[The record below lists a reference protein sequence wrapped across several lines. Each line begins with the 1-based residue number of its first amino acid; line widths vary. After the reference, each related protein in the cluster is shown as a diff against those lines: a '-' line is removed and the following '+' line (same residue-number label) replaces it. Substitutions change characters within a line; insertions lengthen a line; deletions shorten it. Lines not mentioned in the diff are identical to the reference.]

1 MAMIDLATLPKE
13 IRDIIEL
20 KEATDMTFSRFVDED
35 YSDIWWNIL
44 AERANPNVEHSIICS
59 VTGMQGSGKSLSVIA
74 MACFMN
80 AGFDVEH
87 IYFGYDQLVY
97 NRHKLKPNSVVIVDE
112 QSEQYGLD
120 SHRISIILQNLK
132 EQLRKKSIH
141 FFFCAPVLYP
151 ESKSSMYIIE
161 TMFIDYETQECY
173 AALKTREGLTL
184 GHIRIPY
191 PLKVLEDGSTLAS
204 NELIDAYQAKKDAH
218 LEKVLGKQ
226 SVNQFDEWAKMVMK
240 HSLFKKAEKIY
251 KRKMGYIPNNTL
263 INIINR
269 IFPEFQSGVVSGEI
283 AGRIKFDKEVAE
295 DWEVSGR
302 GVRKG
307 EKILKKKGRRRKK

>member
-1 MAMIDLATLPKE
+1 MIDLNTLPKE
-13 IRDIIEL
+13 VRDIIEL

-35 YSDIWWNIL
+35 YSEIWWNIL

-59 VTGMQGSGKSLSVIA
+59 VTGMQGSGKSMAVIA
-74 MACFMN
+74 MGCFMN
-80 AGFDVEH
+80 AGFKVDH

-97 NRHKLKPNSVVIVDE
+97 NRHNLKPNSVVIVDE

-141 FFFCAPVLYP
+141 FFFCAPTLYP

-161 TMFIDYETQECY
+161 TMFIDYETEECY

-191 PLKVLEDGSTLAS
+191 PLKVLEDGTTLAS
-204 NELIDAYQAKKDAH
+204 KELIDAYQAKKDQH
-218 LEKVLGKQ
+218 LEKVLGKRN
-226 SVNQFDEWAKMVMK
+226 VNQFDEWASHVMAHK
-240 HSLFKKAEKIY
+240 LFKKAEKLY
-251 KRKMGYIPNNTL
+251 KRKMGYMPNNAL
-263 INIINR
+263 IGIINR

-283 AGRIKFDKEVAE
+283 AQRIKMDKEVSE
-295 DWEVSGR
+295 EWEISGR
-302 GVRKG
+302 GVRKTD
-307 EKILKKKGRRRKK
+307 KQLVKKKRRKK

>member
-1 MAMIDLATLPKE
+1 MSMIDINSLPKE
-13 IRDIIEL
+13 VRDIIEL

-59 VTGMQGSGKSLSVIA
+59 VTGMQGAGKSSAVIA
-74 MACFMN
+74 MACFMDPN
-80 AGFDVEH
+80 FSVEH

-141 FFFCAPVLYP
+141 FFFYAPTLYP

-173 AALKTREGLTL
+173 AALKTRDGLTL

-191 PLKVLEDGSTLAS
+191 PLKVLEDGSTLATP
-204 NELIDAYQAKKDAH
+204 ELMKAYEAKKDAH
-218 LEKVLGKQ
+218 LEKVLGNQ
-226 SVNQFDEWAKMVMK
+226 NVNQFDEWANRVQQEKM
-240 HSLFKKAEKIY
+240 FKKAEKLY
-251 KRKMGYIPNNTL
+251 VKRMGYIPNNTL
-263 INIINR
+263 IGIINR

-283 AGRIKFDKEVAE
+283 ATRIKMDKELSGE
-295 DWEVSGR
+295 WEISGR
-302 GVRKG
+302 GT
-307 EKILKKKGRRRKK
+307 KKKDEKKKPKRRRKK